1 MIQKQMKYIIIIIC
15 LFADM
20 LKGHEEIE
28 YNYVSIPAKYYNY
41 GEVLEWQMQGAHL
54 DLSHVELDQGGRN
67 MLAQCSWLRGVRIS
81 GGLDN
86 IDEFLSF
93 VLSAPNLEV
102 LEVKNAELCPEIF
115 LLLPW
120 VNTLKVIRFEN
131 VGIKKEDTKKWD
143 VLSRLASQYK
153 ALTLLGCDGVPDSF
167 LLKLA
172 EIYEFQSG
180 PQVEIGTVDHGK
192 TDAEAKAF
200 LRGNNCLKVH
210 CREGLFDVSPR
221 SVTVP

>member
-1 MIQKQMKYIIIIIC
+1 
-15 LFADM
+15 M

-28 YNYVSIPAKYYNY
+28 YNYVSIPAKYYNH

-102 LEVKNAELCPEIF
+102 LEVRNAELCPEIF

-120 VNTLKVIRFEN
+120 VKTLKVLKFEN
-131 VGIKKEDTKKWD
+131 VGFKKDDEMKWMAMS
-143 VLSRLASQYK
+143 LLTPKLLR
-153 ALTLLGCDGVPDSF
+153 LTLLGCNGVPDTF
-167 LLKLA
+167 LLQLA
-172 EIYEFQSG
+172 SIYEHHSNLQA
-180 PQVEIGTVDHGK
+180 EIGTIDHGQ
-192 TDAEAKAF
+192 TGEDAKAF
-200 LRGNNCLKVH
+200 LRGNKCLTIH
-210 CREGLFDVSPR
+210 CREGTFDVSPR